1 MEDFYFYSIVVAL
14 VILIGILTMV
24 GITISKGN
32 KTKVY
37 PPVENE
43 CPDYWEQ
50 GTTGSLIDGNTKGTA
65 VPSDYCKYSLITN
78 RGDSRFQAGMKI
90 TADGVEWND
99 ISKNIGGNTVTDG
112 AGLRQFYVQFQ
123 NNDASWNK
131 YYPGLSLRCAKR
143 KWANDRGIV
152 WDGVTNYNGCE
163 VAKKT

>member
-37 PPVENE
+37 PPVEND

-50 GTTGSLIDGNTKGTA
+50 GTPGSLIEGNTRVNT
-65 VPSDYCKYSLITN
+65 VVSDYCKYSLNTN
-78 RGDSRFQAGMKI
+78 RGDATFRAGMN
-90 TADGVEWND
+90 AAGNGSEWVS
-99 ISKNIGGNTVTDG
+99 ISGNIGGSTMLDSTNQ
-112 AGLRQFYVQFQ
+112 RQYYIQFQ

-143 KWANDRGIV
+143 KWARDRGII

-163 VAKKT
+163 TTK